1 MSPRGHGR
9 QPPSPGAGRENQGG
23 CSGILCGLFKG
34 PEDQPTAPSQS
45 RDHEGSE
52 LGLCWDVLA
61 SVCCWGALV
70 GKGRMEKESGG
81 SLQPKNILRAVIT
94 DRDTHWVLTAYRPFT
109 ALAHRRLPTPQGGRC
124 SHTHFTDVETEAQRT
139 GKTCPSLHL
148 GKQGSG
154 QALPLSP
161 SRAKVHFYI
170 EKTCPSYEQCN

>member
-1 MSPRGHGR
+1 MSTAGSRHHRVQGERTRVVALGSCVASSRGRRTSPQPRPNPETMRAQSWVSAGMYWPLSVVGERLWGR
-9 QPPSPGAGRENQGG
+9 AGWKR
-23 CSGILCGLFKG
+23 K
-34 PEDQPTAPSQS
+34 
-45 RDHEGSE
+45 
-52 LGLCWDVLA
+52 V
-61 SVCCWGALV
+61 
-70 GKGRMEKESGG
+70 GG

-109 ALAHRRLPTPQGGRC
+109 ALAHRHLPTPQGGRC

-148 GKQGSG
+148 GKHGSG